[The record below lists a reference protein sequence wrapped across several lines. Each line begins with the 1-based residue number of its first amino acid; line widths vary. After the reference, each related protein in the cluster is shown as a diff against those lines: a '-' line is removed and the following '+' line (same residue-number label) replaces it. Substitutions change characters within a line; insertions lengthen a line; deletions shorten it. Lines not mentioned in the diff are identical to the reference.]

1 MLLTACYYMLLTAC
15 YYMLLTKPAANQP
28 SMLCSQVE
36 GLGVVLEKEELSAG
50 GYAALMI
57 G

>member
-15 YYMLLTKPAANQP
+15 YYKLLTKPAANQP